1 MTLYPY
7 HPHADTQRIGE
18 AWVNGDPAKRAA
30 LDKALRDREA
40 AHIAD
45 AIIRTALGQLD

>member
-7 HPHADTQRIGE
+7 HPHADAQRIGE